1 VAKFNTGDLV
11 KLRDKIHASGC
22 SVGVVTEVRQIEYVK
37 TDASMTVVKAVFGVD
52 ELTLSENDFILL
64 RRLNDE

>member
-22 SVGVVTEVRQIEYVK
+22 SVGVVTEVRKVEYVQ
-37 TDASMTVVKAVFGVD
+37 TDASMTVVKVVFGAD
-52 ELTLSENDFILL
+52 ELTLSENDFVLL
-64 RRLNDE
+64 RRLNEE